1 MNRARA
7 GSRIIFFASVF
18 LFLSNPSGGQRSPGE
33 NFERNHP
40 RPNLILIVIDDLGYG
55 DPGCYGSDLHD
66 TPHMDRLAREGV
78 IFTDFHT
85 NGPVCSPTRAALM
98 TGQYQQRSGIESAI
112 GFVKDEGM
120 PLEKVTLAEYLK
132 ARGYTCGLVGKWHL
146 GHLDSFGPN
155 DQGFDFSY
163 CSNNSPDYH
172 SYISR
177 AGEPDWYKN
186 HELHEENGYITHR
199 VEAYSNDFIEVNK
212 DHPFFLFVSH
222 PAVHFPFQ
230 GPGDP
235 AFRMPGKKYHGNERI
250 PGQVQPDSKYGPL
263 PPEEYKRAYREMLEA
278 VDDAVGSLVGTL
290 EANGLRENTLIV
302 VTSDNGAYSWVG
314 SNGEYRGQKGDLFE
328 GGHRVPAIFNWP
340 GRIQSGRKEDALT
353 LTMDLAPTFLSI
365 AGVEDTSRYSFDG
378 VDLSPVLF
386 EGSRLPPRKLFWRF
400 NNSYTSTHAHAV
412 RSGDWKYLQEKGQT
426 YLFHLGRDPGE
437 QKNLA
442 EDKPELVEELE
453 RAYLKWER
461 EVTSDDQYYSAV
473 EIKHDVLRRS
483 GSLSTLR
490 DPIPIAIWRPDTVLL
505 E

>member
-1 MNRARA
+1 
-7 GSRIIFFASVF
+7 
-18 LFLSNPSGGQRSPGE
+18 
-33 NFERNHP
+33 
-40 RPNLILIVIDDLGYG
+40 VIDDLGYG

-112 GFVKDEGM
+112 GFVRDEGM

-146 GHLDSFGPN
+146 GHVDSFGPN

-230 GPGDP
+230 GPGDT

-290 EANGLRENTLIV
+290 EANGLRENTLI
-302 VTSDNGAYSWVG
+302 
-314 SNGEYRGQKGDLFE
+314 
-328 GGHRVPAIFNWP
+328 
-340 GRIQSGRKEDALT
+340 
-353 LTMDLAPTFLSI
+353 
-365 AGVEDTSRYSFDG
+365 
-378 VDLSPVLF
+378 
-386 EGSRLPPRKLFWRF
+386 
-400 NNSYTSTHAHAV
+400 
-412 RSGDWKYLQEKGQT
+412 
-426 YLFHLGRDPGE
+426 YLFHLARDPGE

-442 EDKPELVEELE
+442 EDNPELVEKFKQ
-453 RAYLKWER
+453 AYLRWEK

-473 EIKHDVLRRS
+473 EIKHDILRRS